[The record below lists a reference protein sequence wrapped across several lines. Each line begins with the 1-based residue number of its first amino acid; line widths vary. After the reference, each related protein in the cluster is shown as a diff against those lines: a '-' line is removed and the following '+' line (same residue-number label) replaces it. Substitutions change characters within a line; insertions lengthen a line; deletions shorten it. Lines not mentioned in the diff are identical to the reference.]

1 LQGLSVTRGGFAVLG
16 KTETMEVIRNKV
28 AESGIITLDPAK
40 IFEVSVPLSFDLKEY
55 LLHGFVLK
63 EQDFRQQLKSYDW
76 SVYSGK
82 LVALHCSNDAI
93 IASWAWMLVTTYVVG
108 AGGTCRFGSSEEVKE
123 ADQLEAVTNWDIA
136 PFDGKRVIVKG
147 CGDQTISPAIY
158 TAMTTKLVG
167 VVKTLMYGE
176 PCSTVPVFKKK

>member
-1 LQGLSVTRGGFAVLG
+1 MRGLSVLRKGFAVLG
-16 KTETMEVIRNKV
+16 KISTMEAIRNKV
-28 AESGIITLDPAK
+28 AESGLITLDPAQL
-40 IFEVSVPLSFDLKEY
+40 FAVTMPLSFDLKDY

-63 EQDFRQQLKSYDW
+63 EQDFRQRLKEFDW

-93 IASWAWMLVTTYVVG
+93 VARWAWMLVAQYVVQ
-108 AGGTCRFGSSEEVKE
+108 AGGSCSYGSPEAVKE
-123 ADQLEAVTNWDIA
+123 AQLLEAIQQWELT
-136 PFDGKRVIVKG
+136 PYLGERVILKG
-147 CGDQTISPAIY
+147 CGDESISPAVY

>member
-1 LQGLSVTRGGFAVLG
+1 MRKGFAVLG
-16 KTETMEVIRNKV
+16 KISNMEVIRNKV

-40 IFEVSVPLSFDLKEY
+40 LFAVSMPLSFDLKDY

-63 EQDFRQQLKSYDW
+63 EQDFRQQMKAFDW

-82 LVALHCSNDAI
+82 LVAVHCSNDAI
-93 IASWAWMLVTTYVVG
+93 IASWAWMLVATYVVG
-108 AGGTCRFGSSEEVKE
+108 AGGQCRMGTPE
-123 ADQLEAVTNWDIA
+123 AVRESAQLEAIQAWDVK
-136 PFDGKRVIVKG
+136 PFADARVIVKG
-147 CGDQTISPAIY
+147 CGDESISPAVY

>member
-1 LQGLSVTRGGFAVLG
+1 MRKGFAVLG
-16 KTETMEVIRNKV
+16 KTSNMEAIRNKV

-40 IFEVSVPLSFDLKEY
+40 LFAVSLPLSFDLKDY

-63 EQDFRQQLKSYDW
+63 EQDFRQKLKEYDW
-76 SVYSGK
+76 SMYSGK

-93 IASWAWMLVTTYVVG
+93 IASWAWMLVATYVVG
-108 AGGTCRFGSSEEVKE
+108 AGGQCRMGNPAEVKE
-123 ADQLEAVTNWDIA
+123 AAMLEAISAWDVSA
-136 PFDGKRVIVKG
+136 FTGERVIVKG
-147 CGDQTISPAIY
+147 CGDESISPAVY
-158 TAMTTKLVG
+158 TAMTTKLVA